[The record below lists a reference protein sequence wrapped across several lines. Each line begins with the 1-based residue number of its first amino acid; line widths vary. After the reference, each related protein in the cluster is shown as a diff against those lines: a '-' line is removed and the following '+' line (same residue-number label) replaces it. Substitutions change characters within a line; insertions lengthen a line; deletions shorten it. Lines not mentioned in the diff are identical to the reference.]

1 MLLMLSLSLPAGRSQ
16 PFSFFLQLIF
26 PIGEEKCIA
35 WALHNFSG
43 VLRIRKRHSKVNL
56 YFIIRKKKKGKRWIR
71 KCSSPYYSSRSSNP
85 INREENIALTFWGF
99 PFLSHLDIAIDRA
112 TRTPMAGV
120 PRPPPLSTVPGN
132 AWDVTKKRG
141 GGAPPVDGGRVVTV

>member
-56 YFIIRKKKKGKRWIR
+56 YFIIRKKKKKEKDELENVHPPTI
-71 KCSSPYYSSRSSNP
+71 P
-85 INREENIALTFWGF
+85 REALTQ
-99 PFLSHLDIAIDRA
+99 
-112 TRTPMAGV
+112 
-120 PRPPPLSTVPGN
+120 
-132 AWDVTKKRG
+132 
-141 GGAPPVDGGRVVTV
+141 